1 MKVLDMFDDSN
12 SRWDRN
18 LSERDAEKSDS
29 EIKKSEN
36 PVASD
41 NDSGAQDQYFDP
53 ELQRA
58 ISYAQSHYPSY
69 KDPQIAFDKWV
80 QRSISHS
87 EERDLEHDE
96 EIENLYRKLDQV
108 ATDLNKLKQQGV
120 AEGIVDDMP
129 ADSMVGTMDKIRGDA
144 KSQRYHYLQ
153 KLLKQSKNPKTIAQI
168 KALLTKELK
177 QGVAEG
183 TEQVFKV
190 VAVTK
195 SNALEKPT
203 TLNVKAS
210 SLDEVFERLAIN
222 DWYPLEI
229 NGIEVVNGKRLKQGV
244 AEGYKEPTDAAG
256 HAKMAAKI
264 MKMLDDTLADR
275 GDRHGNP
282 DPERLTRAYEYHM
295 ERAKEKS
302 QDVAEGLLDRSKKKT
317 QQPEDPSY
325 QKGWELCNK
334 DPSADPQFLFRKFGG
349 GLDRNQF
356 MKGFNDNAKSRGM
369 KLRGDVGS
377 NELTHGDIK
386 YKEFKRDRG
395 MMEDSGPQVG
405 DEVYYGNRLVGW
417 FKGYSKLGKI
427 ITEPNVDEM
436 GDEYLSKDAYWDPQD
451 KITIKSKQG
460 VAEGQ
465 LNELDIFAPRTVYF
479 KMADGNYIKADYRGS
494 EGLTGGNKAND
505 NVSFTSMSWVPP
517 NVTRSLG
524 LDKFL
529 AKGSDPNLGTL
540 NQNARNIVGT
550 SSAGEG
556 PFGNRT
562 IDVVDFVNSKEDTV
576 PSALKTKVMQWVQ
589 KNQLKSQAQ
598 TQGVAEGKFTIN
610 ARTGAKLH
618 PRTGA
623 ELPPKEKPMTM
634 KQMFAQP
641 KQPKL
646 TLDDVWLKIQSVV
659 SNIYP
664 DGDPIDHL
672 APWLKKHGIRDF
684 NIGEILDRA
693 AKKNGYKDLYDY
705 WESMGDLLLSEQ
717 GVAEGSEQI
726 SIQVRKGRSKFAT
739 ELSVDGKPAGAYQYD
754 ADSGR
759 SIAEVYPEYKG
770 KGFGKIL
777 VLHAI
782 YTAAK
787 LGMNFVED
795 ESRTAEYDNVLDSL
809 DSNGLAVNDDGYW
822 YVTGEGEHFL
832 KQRLKQGVAEAK
844 DLSAKISAL
853 EKKINVKQGALEM
866 AREKRKMS
874 GKSKGVQSEREV
886 KLGAE
891 ISKLR
896 QELHILKNSQKD
908 LVEDKDSFGYPSYT
922 IEQLQRMF
930 RNGTWEP
937 MSDLKPNSHVQIRNT
952 TTGGRKTV
960 HVKPDNQVGL
970 KTTAEGT
977 ISNSNFLWSKL
988 DPGLTVEEKII
999 IAEEIALRGN
1009 LKESVDEDKKEYFN
1023 VLSTMTDI
1031 PTKGE
1036 KYIVIP
1042 LMLVGDRVMTLD
1054 KPTYLTFVG
1063 SARDQLIFRSSTGE
1077 RRYPSNTLR
1086 DLSIANTF
1094 TFLTTEKYDKF
1105 RAALALKFSVGLP
1118 DVKLIGDSKFNSQ
1131 DSKQFEAKTAKVE
1144 AWGYMYNNR
1153 DQRIVWRKVFPSGEA
1168 AYRWADLRNA
1178 TVLGT
1183 RETEDSKTEPRKPLF
1198 KESTVS
1204 IKRTSTMSTSGER
1217 SQQYQLID
1225 ALGRNIAVF
1234 EDAQQAK
1241 HIYSTL
1247 QKLREALEVS
1257 NTNPT
1262 DRVTMDIPLLLRV
1275 LEFAKEDAKTDMDL
1289 HDVTENLIDLS
1300 KTGQPLSM
1308 KDYEDV
1314 VDIPNRQP
1322 AAGDEQ
1328 INEVGGRYW
1337 CKKERRWKDRS

>member
-41 NDSGAQDQYFDP
+41 NDSVAQDQYFDP

-120 AEGIVDDMP
+120 AEGSEVQKTFK
-129 ADSMVGTMDKIRGDA
+129 VV
-144 KSQRYHYLQ
+144 YH
-153 KLLKQSKNPKTIAQI
+153 SPKTDRNVTKMI
-168 KALLTKELK
+168 KASNESEIWDKLHLK
-177 QGVAEG
+177 GIQVISVTEQGVAEG
-183 TEQVFKV
+183 SILKSIKRGLQGWGTGDAPTPKELVRQNKGYSDDDIKALARDTRNINPHTPGGLQKRVVDREMKKRGLGEQGVAEGSEQVFKV
-190 VAVTK
+190 VAVSK

-229 NGIEVVNGKRLKQGV
+229 NGIEVIKGKRLKQGV
-244 AEGYKEPTDAAG
+244 AEGFKNTYNVGDRVDSPLGTGTIVAVSKNINVDG
-256 HAKMAAKI
+256 RVKVK
-264 MKMLDDTLADR
+264 LDD
-275 GDRHGNP
+275 P
-282 DPERLTRAYEYHM
+282 SRAGEDGRYKDSFVLDTIQLKHISEQ
-295 ERAKEKS
+295 S
-302 QDVAEGLLDRSKKKT
+302 VAEGALDARHTPDTDQILQHLTSAFYNMRKYSDSYSNFETVERVYNFLRSSLK
-317 QQPEDPSY
+317 QGDYEDFMRRYEGALSRYPDAAT
-325 QKGWELCNK
+325 ELIGEMF
-334 DPSADPQFLFRKFGG
+334 ADA
-349 GLDRNQF
+349 GLDTRTATIEDF
-356 MKGFNDNAKSRGM
+356 LDK
-369 KLRGDVGS
+369 VG
-377 NELTHGDIK
+377 T
-386 YKEFKRDRG
+386 
-395 MMEDSGPQVG
+395 
-405 DEVYYGNRLVGW
+405 
-417 FKGYSKLGKI
+417 
-427 ITEPNVDEM
+427 
-436 GDEYLSKDAYWDPQD
+436 
-451 KITIKSKQG
+451 QG
-460 VAEGQ
+460 VAED
-465 LNELDIFAPRTVYF
+465 NEQKYRVTYDMYFTNSEKPLYTKTRTVR
-479 KMADGNYIKADYRGS
+479 ADSEEEAIKIIQD
-494 EGLTGGNKAND
+494 LIGG
-505 NVSFTSMSWVPP
+505 
-517 NVTRSLG
+517 
-524 LDKFL
+524 
-529 AKGSDPNLGTL
+529 
-540 NQNARNIVGT
+540 RNHRI
-550 SSAGEG
+550 E
-556 PFGNRT
+556 
-562 IDVVDFVNSKEDTV
+562 
-576 PSALKTKVMQWVQ
+576 KV
-589 KNQLKSQAQ
+589 
-598 TQGVAEGKFTIN
+598 VAEGKFTIN
-610 ARTGAKLH
+610 AKTGAKLD
-618 PRTGA
+618 PRTGV

-684 NIGEILDRA
+684 KIGEILDRA

-705 WESMGDLLLSEQ
+705 WESMGDLPLSEQ
-717 GVAEGSEQI
+717 GVTEGVDNSFRMSTSNSNVTPELRGVSIPGNMKHPEWREPTWSFSE
-726 SIQVRKGRSKFAT
+726 V
-739 ELSVDGKPAGAYQYD
+739 AG
-754 ADSGR
+754 
-759 SIAEVYPEYKG
+759 
-770 KGFGKIL
+770 
-777 VLHAI
+777 
-782 YTAAK
+782 K
-787 LGMNFVED
+787 LG
-795 ESRTAEYDNVLDSL
+795 
-809 DSNGLAVNDDGYW
+809 
-822 YVTGEGEHFL
+822 VTPKEL
-832 KQRLKQGVAEAK
+832 QRLA
-844 DLSAKISAL
+844 LSL
-853 EKKINVKQGALEM
+853 GNFPKKSEGLKSSYGSKAYYPRSEI
-866 AREKRKMS
+866 KRWVNTS
-874 GKSKGVQSEREV
+874 GIRDIIKSKQDV
-886 KLGAE
+886 
-891 ISKLR
+891 
-896 QELHILKNSQKD
+896 
-908 LVEDKDSFGYPSYT
+908 VEGKDSFGYPSYT

-977 ISNSNFLWSKL
+977 MSSSNFLWSKL

-1023 VLSTMTDI
+1023 VLSTMADI

-1105 RAALALKFSVGLP
+1105 RAALALKFSIGLP

-1300 KTGQPLSM
+1300 KSGQPLSM